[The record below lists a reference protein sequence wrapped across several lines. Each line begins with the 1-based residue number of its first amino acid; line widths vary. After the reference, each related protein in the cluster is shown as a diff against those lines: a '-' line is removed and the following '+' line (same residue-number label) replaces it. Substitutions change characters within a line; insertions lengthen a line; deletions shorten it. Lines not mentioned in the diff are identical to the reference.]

1 MRRLVRI
8 HIKGGVAVSLWALGI
23 LCLAAEVRQPGF
35 WYGNVDRL
43 TKRTGDL
50 SANIASEKA
59 DERDPENPRTSI
71 LNCPQPAF
79 QNHEVEAEQKAAEI
93 RARKPP
99 KLSAKDSHMRQIVIS
114 LPYRQLALL
123 VDGEL
128 VKVYP
133 IAVGKSE
140 TPSPEGEFT
149 IINHAVNPT
158 YRHGETEIGPGKDN
172 PLGTRWMGLSL
183 KGYGIH
189 GTNVESSVGKMAS
202 HGCFRMKTQDV
213 EDLYRRVQVG
223 DAVSIRRQ
231 RDELTA
237 TLFGDPNGGKTETE
251 IASAT
256 VANATP
262 GGDQ

>member
-8 HIKGGVAVSLWALGI
+8 QIKGGVAVSLWALGI
-23 LCLAAEVRQPGF
+23 LCVAAEVRQPGF
-35 WYGNVDRL
+35 WYGNVNRL
-43 TKRTGDL
+43 TKRSGDL
-50 SANIASEKA
+50 SSNIGSEEA
-59 DERDPENPRTSI
+59 EQRDPKNARTSI
-71 LNCPQPAF
+71 LNSPQPAF
-79 QNHEVEAEQKAAEI
+79 QNNQVAAEQKAAEI
-93 RARKPP
+93 PSQKPP
-99 KLSAKDSHMRQIVIS
+99 KESAKDSHTRQIVIS

-123 VDGEL
+123 VDGDL

-149 IINHAVNPT
+149 IINHAINPT
-158 YRHGETEIGPGKDN
+158 YRHGDTEIGPGKDN

-189 GTNVESSVGKMAS
+189 GTNVESSVGKMTS
-202 HGCFRMKTQDV
+202 HGCFRMKKRDV

-223 DAVSIRRQ
+223 DAVSIRRE

-237 TLFGDPNGGKTETE
+237 TLFGDPNGGRTETE
-251 IASAT
+251 VASAA
-256 VANATP
+256 VANATT